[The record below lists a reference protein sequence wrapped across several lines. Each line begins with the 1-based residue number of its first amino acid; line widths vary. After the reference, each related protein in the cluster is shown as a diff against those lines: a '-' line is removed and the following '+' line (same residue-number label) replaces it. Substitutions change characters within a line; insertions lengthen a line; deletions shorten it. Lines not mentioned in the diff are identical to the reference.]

1 MSLKFLLDTN
11 ILSEKLRAVPNPG
24 IVKKIAFHDGEIAT
38 AAPVWHELFYGCR
51 VLPPSK
57 KRRAIE
63 KYLLEVV
70 APTVPILPYDASAA
84 EWHASERARLTRLG
98 RTPPFVDGQIAAVA
112 RLNGLEVVTTNVED
126 YLDFE
131 GITVRDWRS

>member
-1 MSLKFLLDTN
+1 MSRRY
-11 ILSEKLRAVPNPG
+11 S
-24 IVKKIAFHDGEIAT
+24 IAEARDRLAKVCSM
-38 AAPVWHELFYGCR
+38 AAACCR
-51 VLPPSK
+51 P
-57 KRRAIE
+57 RRSAARS

-70 APTVPILPYDASAA
+70 APTVPILAYDASAA

>member
-1 MSLKFLLDTN
+1 MRAFLRVACRIRVASFDMSVGAT
-11 ILSEKLRAVPNPG
+11 IT
-24 IVKKIAFHDGEIAT
+24 IAS
-38 AAPVWHELFYGCR
+38 R
-51 VLPPSK
+51 
-57 KRRAIE
+57 IE
-63 KYLLEVV
+63 TFSGHSPLNASTYLLES
-70 APTVPILPYDASAA
+70 TVPILPYDASAA